1 MSHFFFYIIEPI
13 SYTLYFIGFLFLFLK
28 IERKLRY
35 LILIAYSLV
44 CTALMIRATIRL
56 DSDTSNTY
64 LYNIL
69 YLITSLAFGFYFFE
83 ILKNQWKRLV
93 ALIAGLSVLIY
104 YFINIKE
111 VYFDSI
117 GFVITSTGIIV
128 LIFLFLDQ
136 IMTNVTEEPLFNNF
150 DFWFICVQLMY
161 HLGSFAIFLSYNYY
175 THRFFSEGSPDSFSR
190 MMGYLWVVHNILLFV
205 GSVITCAGVFWI
217 YYRKKKISQHV

>member
-1 MSHFFFYIIEPI
+1 
-13 SYTLYFIGFLFLFLK
+13 
-28 IERKLRY
+28 
-35 LILIAYSLV
+35 
-44 CTALMIRATIRL
+44 MIRATIRL